1 MGQGGDGNEMFSG
14 AGRGAAPA
22 LPVIGLT
29 WVGRIIRVA
38 DLCFCAFFCKSK
50 SVAEVLRA
58 RQTPDCLPHESP
70 MTSSLTSLLARLRWR
85 PRFLALVAGSALA
98 CALAGCGGGDS
109 GGNAGANGASP
120 GGSANPPAADQ
131 PRMRCA
137 P

>member
-1 MGQGGDGNEMFSG
+1 
-14 AGRGAAPA
+14 
-22 LPVIGLT
+22 
-29 WVGRIIRVA
+29 
-38 DLCFCAFFCKSK
+38 
-50 SVAEVLRA
+50 
-58 RQTPDCLPHESP
+58 
-70 MTSSLTSLLARLRWR
+70 MTSSLTSLLARLCWR

-120 GGSANPPAADQ
+120 GGSANPPAAADQ